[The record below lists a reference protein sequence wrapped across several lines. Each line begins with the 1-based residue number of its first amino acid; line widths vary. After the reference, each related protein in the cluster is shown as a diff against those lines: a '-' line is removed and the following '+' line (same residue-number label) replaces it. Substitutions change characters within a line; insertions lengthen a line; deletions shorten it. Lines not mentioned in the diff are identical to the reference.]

1 MTDHLLE
8 KQAKALYHAVTE
20 LVRKYQFRDR
30 NEICCHGISVSQCY
44 TMSTLG
50 ESGVLS
56 MHELADKMHLT
67 VSTMT
72 RVIDQLVEKGLAKR
86 KTSPEDRRVCC
97 VQLTKEGESLL
108 KTIEGELVD
117 VEKQI
122 LEKIKPTERETM
134 IRAIE
139 DLSRAMEEWRMKSRV
154 GAYCNTPL
162 QISRGIMTK

>member
-8 KQAKALYHAVTE
+8 KQAKALHHAVTE

-30 NEICCHGISVSQCY
+30 NEICCYGISVSQCY
-44 TMSTLG
+44 TMSALEEFG
-50 ESGVLS
+50 ELS

-72 RVIDQLVEKGLAKR
+72 RVVDQLVEKGLAKR
-86 KTSPEDRRVCC
+86 KTSPKDRRVCC
-97 VQLTKEGESLL
+97 VQLTRDGGTLL

-122 LEKIKPTERETM
+122 LEKINLDERETV
-134 IRAIE
+134 ILAIE
-139 DLSRAMEEWRMKSRV
+139 DLSRAIEEWRMKS
-154 GAYCNTPL
+154 CC
-162 QISRGIMTK
+162 